1 MGYLD
6 NIDKAYAEHER
17 MANAFAGKDA
27 AQQHAAHKVMQQ
39 LVADRDAYNSR
50 NSSAA
55 PSSSSS
61 PPPPPP
67 APPPPPPPPPG
78 QKQTSQ
84 VKISAVNV
92 INRNYED
99 ISVEQMEKL
108 FFQNVGGTEILSVA
122 RHDTV
127 GGEEVVF
134 NNVDNLSE
142 LRSQFNP
149 LNILM
154 TTNINSL
161 FSEYGVDIGQKIGA
175 LDETFS
181 MNVDGGIDIQVFNVN
196 RDEYVQVQIAKRV
209 GEEEFGL
216 GTMWYNRSEDK

>member
-1 MGYLD
+1 MA
-6 NIDKAYAEHER
+6 NYAELQAALAAEN
-17 MANAFAGKDA
+17 ANWRATGQSRTAESTRLRAWWAGY
-27 AQQHAAHKVMQQ
+27 Q
-39 LVADRDAYNSR
+39 
-50 NSSAA
+50 A
-55 PSSSSS
+55 PSSSPAA

-67 APPPPPPPPPG
+67 RPPPPPPPPG

-92 INRNYED
+92 VNRNYEAT
-99 ISVEQMEKL
+99 SVEQMERL
-108 FFQNVGGTEILSVA
+108 YFQNVGGTEILSVT

-154 TTNINSL
+154 TTNLNSL

-209 GEEEFGL
+209 GEEEFGMS
-216 GTMWYNRSEDK
+216 TMWYNRSEDK

>member
-1 MGYLD
+1 MA
-6 NIDKAYAEHER
+6 NYAELQAALAAEN
-17 MANAFAGKDA
+17 ANWQATGQSRTAESTRLRAWWAGY
-27 AQQHAAHKVMQQ
+27 Q
-39 LVADRDAYNSR
+39 
-50 NSSAA
+50 A
-55 PSSSSS
+55 PSSSPAA

-67 APPPPPPPPPG
+67 RPPPPPPPPG

-92 INRNYED
+92 INRNYD
-99 ISVEQMEKL
+99 ATSVEQMERL
-108 FFQNVGGTEILSVA
+108 YFQNVGGTEILSVT

-154 TTNINSL
+154 TTNLNSL

-209 GEEEFGL
+209 GEEEFGMS
-216 GTMWYNRSEDK
+216 TMWYNRSEDK

>member
-1 MGYLD
+1 MA
-6 NIDKAYAEHER
+6 NYAELQAALAAEN
-17 MANAFAGKDA
+17 ANWQATGQSRTAESTRLRAWWAGY
-27 AQQHAAHKVMQQ
+27 Q
-39 LVADRDAYNSR
+39 
-50 NSSAA
+50 A
-55 PSSSSS
+55 PSSSPAA

-67 APPPPPPPPPG
+67 RPPPPPPPPG

-84 VKISAVNV
+84 VKISSVNV
-92 INRNYED
+92 VNRNYD
-99 ISVEQMEKL
+99 ATSVEQMERL
-108 FFQNVGGTEILSVA
+108 YFQNVGGTEILSVA

-154 TTNINSL
+154 TTNLNSL

-209 GEEEFGL
+209 GEEEFGMS
-216 GTMWYNRSEDK
+216 TMWYNRSEDK

>member
-1 MGYLD
+1 MSS
-6 NIDKAYAEHER
+6 YAELEAALQR
-17 MANAFAGKDA
+17 ENANWQATGQTRTAESTRLRAWWAGY
-27 AQQHAAHKVMQQ
+27 Q
-39 LVADRDAYNSR
+39 S
-50 NSSAA
+50 
-55 PSSSSS
+55 PSSPPAPPAA

-67 APPPPPPPPPG
+67 APG
-78 QKQTSQ
+78 QSQTSQ
-84 VKISAVNV
+84 VKISSVNV
-92 INRNYED
+92 VNRNYD
-99 ISVEQMEKL
+99 ATSVEQMERL
-108 FFQNVGGTEILSVA
+108 YFQNVGGTEILSVA

-161 FSEYGVDIGQKIGA
+161 FSEYGVDIGTKIGA

-181 MNVDGGIDIQVFNVN
+181 MNADGGIDIQVFNIN
-196 RDEYVQVQIAKRV
+196 RDEYLQVQVAKRV

-216 GTMWYNRSEDK
+216 

>member
-67 APPPPPPPPPG
+67 ASPPPPPPPPG

>member
-67 APPPPPPPPPG
+67 ASPPPPPPPPG

-99 ISVEQMEKL
+99 ISVQQMERL
-108 FFQNVGGTEILSVA
+108 YFQNVGGTEILSVA

>member
-67 APPPPPPPPPG
+67 ASPPPPPPPPG

-99 ISVEQMEKL
+99 ISVQQMERL

-161 FSEYGVDIGQKIGA
+161 FSEYGVDIGTKIGA

-181 MNVDGGIDIQVFNVN
+181 MNADGGIDIEVFNVN

>member
-1 MGYLD
+1 MAQWDLSSLQNNDFFYAVRAMSGNQGY
-6 NIDKAYAEHER
+6 
-17 MANAFAGKDA
+17 
-27 AQQHAAHKVMQQ
+27 HAP
-39 LVADRDAYNSR
+39 
-50 NSSAA
+50 AA
-55 PSSSSS
+55 PTPAAPTPAAPTPAAPHAY

-67 APPPPPPPPPG
+67 ATPGYSYTAPAAPPPLG

-99 ISVEQMEKL
+99 ISVQQMERL

-161 FSEYGVDIGQKIGA
+161 FSEYGVDIGTKIGA

-181 MNVDGGIDIQVFNVN
+181 MNADGGIDIEVFNVN

>member
-1 MGYLD
+1 MA
-6 NIDKAYAEHER
+6 NYAELQAALAAEN
-17 MANAFAGKDA
+17 ANWRATGQSRTAESTRLRAWWAGY
-27 AQQHAAHKVMQQ
+27 Q
-39 LVADRDAYNSR
+39 
-50 NSSAA
+50 
-55 PSSSSS
+55 PPSS
-61 PPPPPP
+61 PPAPP
-67 APPPPPPPPPG
+67 AAPPPPPPPPG

-92 INRNYED
+92 INRNYD
-99 ISVEQMEKL
+99 ATSVQQMERL
-108 FFQNVGGTEILSVA
+108 YFQNVGGTEILSVA

-134 NNVDNLSE
+134 NNVDNIFE

-161 FSEYGVDIGQKIGA
+161 FSEYGVDIGTKIGA

-181 MNVDGGIDIQVFNVN
+181 MNVDGGIDIQVFNIN
-196 RDEYVQVQIAKRV
+196 RDEYLQVQVAKRV

-216 GTMWYNRSEDK
+216 

>member
-1 MGYLD
+1 MGVYD
-6 NIDKAYAEHER
+6 GSPRQGMEGSPGTPSNDPAYDR
-17 MANAFAGKDA
+17 MTGKGIF
-27 AQQHAAHKVMQQ
+27 
-39 LVADRDAYNSR
+39 YPGNPT
-50 NSSAA
+50 A
-55 PSSSSS
+55 PSAPAA

-67 APPPPPPPPPG
+67 RPPPPPPG

-92 INRNYED
+92 INRNYD
-99 ISVEQMEKL
+99 ATSVEQMERL
-108 FFQNVGGTEILSVA
+108 YFQNVGGTEILSVA

-134 NNVDNLSE
+134 NNVDNIFE

-161 FSEYGVDIGQKIGA
+161 FSEYGVDIGTKIGA

-181 MNVDGGIDIQVFNVN
+181 MNADGGIDIQVFNVN

>member
-1 MGYLD
+1 MA
-6 NIDKAYAEHER
+6 NYAELQAALAAEN
-17 MANAFAGKDA
+17 ANWRATGQSRTAESTRLRAWWAGY
-27 AQQHAAHKVMQQ
+27 Q
-39 LVADRDAYNSR
+39 
-50 NSSAA
+50 A
-55 PSSSSS
+55 PSSSPSA
-61 PPPPPP
+61 PPA

-78 QKQTSQ
+78 QSQTSQ

-92 INRNYED
+92 INRNYEAT
-99 ISVEQMEKL
+99 SVDQMERL
-108 FFQNVGGTEILSVA
+108 YFQNVGGTEILSVA

-154 TTNINSL
+154 TTNLNSL

-209 GEEEFGL
+209 GEEEFGMS
-216 GTMWYNRSEDK
+216 TMWYNRSEDK

>member
-1 MGYLD
+1 MP
-6 NIDKAYAEHER
+6 NYAELEAALAAEN
-17 MANAFAGKDA
+17 ANWKATGQSRTEESTRLRAWWAGY
-27 AQQHAAHKVMQQ
+27 QPP
-39 LVADRDAYNSR
+39 
-50 NSSAA
+50 SSPAA
-55 PSSSSS
+55 P
-61 PPPPPP
+61 PA

-78 QKQTSQ
+78 QSQSSQ

-92 INRNYED
+92 VNRNYD
-99 ISVEQMEKL
+99 ATSVEQMERL
-108 FFQNVGGTEILSVA
+108 YFQNVGGTEILSVA

-134 NNVDNLSE
+134 NNVDNIFE

-161 FSEYGVDIGQKIGA
+161 FSEYGVDIGTKIGA

-181 MNVDGGIDIQVFNVN
+181 MNADGGIDIQVFNIN
-196 RDEYVQVQIAKRV
+196 RDEYLQVQVAKRV

-216 GTMWYNRSEDK
+216 

>member
-1 MGYLD
+1 MGVYD
-6 NIDKAYAEHER
+6 GSPRQGMEGSPGTPSNDPAYDR
-17 MANAFAGKDA
+17 MTGKGIF
-27 AQQHAAHKVMQQ
+27 
-39 LVADRDAYNSR
+39 YPGNPT
-50 NSSAA
+50 A
-55 PSSSSS
+55 PSAPAA

-67 APPPPPPPPPG
+67 RPPPPPPG

-92 INRNYED
+92 INRNYD
-99 ISVEQMEKL
+99 ATSVQQMERL
-108 FFQNVGGTEILSVA
+108 YFQNVGGTEILSVA

-134 NNVDNLSE
+134 NNVDNIFE

-161 FSEYGVDIGQKIGA
+161 FSEYGVDIGTKIGA

-181 MNVDGGIDIQVFNVN
+181 MNADGGIDIQVFNVN